1 VSVACAAI
9 ALAAVS
15 GAAGGGAA
23 AAAAAALLVA
33 AGLATGLATPLLA
46 SVVLLGAIYPEGG
59 QAIPAPIYAGA
70 LLLTAE
76 LAFWWLD
83 ERDAGRVEPG
93 TGTPRLLGIVAAT
106 ATGVAAAA
114 LVLLASEI
122 DTTRSP
128 LATAAGVAAILGSV
142 AVLLVLARLRGTS

>member
-1 VSVACAAI
+1 MA
-9 ALAAVS
+9 

-23 AAAAAALLVA
+23 AATAAALLVA
-33 AGLATGLATPLLA
+33 AGLATGMATPLLA
-46 SVVLLGAIYPEGG
+46 ALVLLGAIYPEGG

-83 ERDAGRVEPG
+83 ECDAGRVEPG

-106 ATGVAAAA
+106 AAGVAAAA
-114 LVLLASEI
+114 LVLLAGEL
-122 DTTRSP
+122 DTKRSP

-142 AVLLVLARLRGTS
+142 AVLLVLARLRGTR

>member
-9 ALAAVS
+9 ALAAVA
-15 GAAGGGAA
+15 GAAGGGAS

-33 AGLATGLATPLLA
+33 AGLATGLVTPLLA
-46 SVVLLGAIYPEGG
+46 ALVLLGAIYPEGG

-122 DTTRSP
+122 DTARSP
-128 LATAAGVAAILGSV
+128 LATTAGVAAVLGSV
-142 AVLLVLARLRGTS
+142 AVLLVLARLRGSR